1 MPMTDR
7 DPSADEADR
16 IVERYGRRPRDLDAR
31 RYSPLEWSSLL
42 PNQERVRAVVRVLR
56 RAFGR
61 EVQAL
66 RLVDVGCGSGQNLL
80 EFLRLGFSPGNL
92 VGIDLLADRIAS
104 ARERLPASVSLS
116 VGDATSLVEAHRQG
130 GFDIAYFGAVFSSI
144 LSPAAQEALA
154 NEVWSHLRPGGGV
167 MIYDFAYDNPA
178 NPDVKGLTSR
188 RARALFP
195 QGQARHQW
203 LTLAPPIARRAVAV
217 HPFLYGL
224 LNCLPL
230 LRTHRLHWIEKV

>member
-1 MPMTDR
+1 MTDR
-7 DPSADEADR
+7 DPSGDEARR
-16 IVERYGRRPRDLDAR
+16 IIERYVRRPHDLDAQ

-61 EVQAL
+61 EVRGL

-92 VGIDLLADRIAS
+92 AGIDLLADRIAS
-104 ARERLPASVSLS
+104 ARERLPTSVSLAL
-116 VGDATSLVEAHRQG
+116 GDATTLVEAHRPA
-130 GFDIAYFGAVFSSI
+130 GFDIAYFGVVFSSI
-144 LSPAAQEALA
+144 LNPGAQEALA
-154 NEVWSHLRPGGGV
+154 SEVWSLLRSGGGV

-195 QGQARHQW
+195 QGRAWHQW

-217 HPFLYGL
+217 HPLLYGL